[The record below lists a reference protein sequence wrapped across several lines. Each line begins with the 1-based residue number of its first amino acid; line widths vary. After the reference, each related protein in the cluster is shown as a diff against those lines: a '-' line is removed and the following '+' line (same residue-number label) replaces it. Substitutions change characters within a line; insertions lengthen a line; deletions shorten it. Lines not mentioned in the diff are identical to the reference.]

1 MVFTPND
8 KPALSQALDK
18 WYTLANDLS
27 DTEAVN
33 TANNYVGPEYSGNP
47 NTWDVTAVTDM
58 SLLFQGK
65 DFEHHPLINN
75 WNTKDVITMDSM
87 FGTSNFN
94 NPINSLPIS
103 KFGESVTMSFF
114 MIDEAPAGYF
124 VPELPINDPDGWL
137 PVPGED
143 GIVPARIQKG
153 ITIRNMTTG
162 QTILD
167 DVVLENYFHPDH
179 QAKLG
184 NMDYQRKG
192 FLFTANSNDVLKIE
206 SGETAIGEMIFGL
219 NVVAGNE
226 ATDYQGKAWFG
237 QIYGATGNAE
247 NLDELIYLTEKPDY
261 DYTLTIRDTGED
273 GFQEGSD
280 KTKTI
285 LDGVTVINEFTGK
298 TLVPDF
304 KLMSKY
310 TTDGSAPFDTATTV
324 FVAKQGEKLRL
335 KTGDEFF
342 DEMEIDI
349 RVLDK
354 KESFT
359 GTDAENLDKV
369 LDMLPAITEQ
379 NDGVMKYSLKV
390 LLEDTSENG
399 WQQDKA
405 PSETIKYGFSVEN
418 LSTGQMLVDNEKIP
432 TKLDNPNYAP
442 VSLTVS
448 DIDVKDTLRF
458 TTGNEHFDEMK
469 ITASVVDPLGREF
482 QFFTG
487 SGKIVET
494 LNLTSR
500 LSDFI
505 PMKMTLENYESD
517 KDLVVTY
524 EGLDETVFLNGG
536 KGPYEQQ
543 EFNFFVNKYT
553 VYRVTGG
560 ALLGENPENAK
571 MTLMSMDPECPF
583 SLTLSGSELDNY
595 SDIGYV
601 CTYNSW
607 NTGKVN
613 NFGNMFAFNTAFDQ
627 PINRFN
633 TTNVINMPAMFKDSV
648 FDQYINTTKVQYE
661 NEIVPETNYKLS
673 LIDTFEDGWQQGV
686 VLVDGQ
692 SVYPD
697 GTPFDG
703 RTIFIGVTLKT
714 KDKDGEFV
722 IVRDNNG
729 DPIDNMKLESAFV
742 GGAAEP
748 FDLKE
753 INFKSTAKVF
763 YLTTGNEAYD
773 EMKIILESP
782 DTGFSTTFSSDD
794 LQEENLVDEPIEVPV
809 PILEPEYWNTK
820 NVQNMTYMFQNN
832 LVFNKPVGL
841 WNTNNVLNME
851 GMFERAYL
859 FNQNISTKLAYE
871 GTLSEYIAWDTLNV
885 TNMNYMMRMITFIQ
899 IDGKFDYFVPDFGFW
914 NNGEEIGQSNAPLNW
929 NTTNVTQFERGLFGC
944 RYFNQ
949 NISTKEVTIGTK
961 TYISFDTRNANIYRI
976 FSYTDSFNNG
986 DERGASTKPLYWN
999 LQSTSQM
1006 FYMFGSFT
1014 AQVVPGM
1021 SYNQPTN
1028 TERVTIGTKNPIT
1041 YTAWDTSNINTFYAL
1056 FANQSLFNQPIGNWN
1071 TSNVGDMRFMFQY
1084 ANAFNQNINT
1094 QHKVLGTNSDVLPMK
1109 LSLIDKFRDGW
1120 QEQATTVDGVLVYP
1134 DGTYFDNRTIEIGVT
1149 LKTKDENGEFVIVQD
1164 NNGVSIDNLKLV
1176 SQYVGGPA
1184 PYDLKEIEF
1193 TGSPTAEYFITT
1205 GDEHYDEM
1213 KIIVESTDE
1222 TRPFNY
1228 TIEDAG
1234 AENKTDES
1242 IGAINNPFTPLKE
1255 IVKSAISW
1263 DVSNVPNMYS
1273 MFGAAH
1279 SFDKPI
1285 DRWDTNSIT
1294 DTGYMFF
1301 GATSYNQPMNT
1312 KSRVRLLRNKR
1323 STNTLE
1329 NDIVFNNFTT
1339 ETEAIKFA
1347 YDAMK
1352 VSNRTSFE
1360 MYFNGS
1366 TFDISILDKLD
1377 TLVEDD
1383 TGGNLS
1389 VGCLSEFEETL
1400 FGDLAKD
1407 SIDGFSSWNTANIT
1421 SFTAMFARARSF
1433 NQEISN
1439 WDITNITRLS
1449 NVFQQANSY
1458 NQPMS
1463 TKIVN
1468 EGKEGEYLA
1477 WNTAN
1482 ITNFICTFK
1491 DAHSFDQD
1499 IENWDVRNGTSFI
1512 AMFFGA
1518 TNFKHHI
1525 QDWNLFNATNLHSM
1539 FKCAESFNKPLP
1551 TAKINDP
1558 YLDTLLERGEPVS
1571 MRLTLIDTDPRYL
1584 GWLGPRP
1591 EWWSIP
1597 EGVTLK
1603 DQNGNILTDKQGKL
1617 IENRRLKLGFG
1628 YPEDLEPGESYL
1640 EKEIDFEVMPDQGV
1654 YITTGETYFDFGMGI
1669 SISSMDPE
1677 VPFVK
1682 TFNDVS
1688 AQNIDNEFVVSF
1700 KLLKESNDLWS
1711 LHSVKNVKQM
1721 FAGSRDVELTN
1732 MLFDGVAMPNI
1743 DFTGKPLYS
1752 TLDYTVEEPPSID
1765 TIYSTYDRNYTNY
1778 NEFNKIAFSKE
1789 GKVTFTASLPKGE
1802 NPIAV
1807 YFGFSNIEE
1816 MTGTESQESIEDY
1829 TSKVVIDG
1837 TEKKTYTINVPA
1849 TGKSYSML
1857 HMLLEKP
1864 RSGNSQV
1871 YIDDLICIND
1881 NATEE
1886 TYKKQMSFNQ
1896 DISSWD
1902 VSKVENF
1909 YAMFKDN
1916 TAFDGNGSNLMDNWL
1931 IKED

>member
-1 MVFTPND
+1 MVFIPND

-33 TANNYVGPEYSGNP
+33 TANNYVGPEYAGNP
-47 NTWDVTAVTDM
+47 NTWDVTRILDM
-58 SLLFQGK
+58 TSLFEGK
-65 DFEHHPLINN
+65 EFEHHPLINN
-75 WNTKDVITMDSM
+75 WNTKNVVTMDSM
-87 FGTSNFN
+87 FKNSNFN

-114 MIDEAPAGYF
+114 MFDRTYITSFENY
-124 VPELPINDPDGWL
+124 PDGWYPL
-137 PVPGED
+137 PGEED
-143 GIVPARIQKG
+143 GIVPARIPKG
-153 ITIRNMTTG
+153 ITITNMTTG

-167 DVVLENYFHPDH
+167 DVVLENYYHPDH
-179 QAKLG
+179 QEKLG
-184 NMDYQRKG
+184 NMNYRNKG

-206 SGETAIGEMIFGL
+206 SGETRFGEMYFGL

-226 ATDYQGKAWFG
+226 ATDFQRKIWFEPWLG
-237 QIYGATGNAE
+237 GNAE
-247 NLDELIYLTEKPDY
+247 NLDELIYLTEKPGFE
-261 DYTLTIRDTGED
+261 YTLTIRDTGKD

-285 LDGVTVINEFTGK
+285 IDGVTVINELTGK
-298 TLVPDF
+298 TLVTDF

-310 TTDGSAPFDTATTV
+310 TTDGSAPFDTALTK
-324 FVAKQGEKLRL
+324 FFAKQGEKLRL

-349 RVLDK
+349 EVLDK
-354 KESFT
+354 KESFK

-369 LDMLPAITEQ
+369 LDMLPAVTEQ
-379 NDGVMKYSLKV
+379 NDGVMTYSLKV
-390 LLEDTSENG
+390 LLEDTSEDG

-448 DIDVKDTLRF
+448 NIDAKDTLRF

-524 EGLDETVFLNGG
+524 NGLEETVFLNGG
-536 KGPYEQQ
+536 KGPYEKQD
-543 EFNFFVNKYT
+543 FNFFVNKYT
-553 VYRVTGG
+553 VYRVTSG

-595 SDIGYV
+595 SKTGYV
-601 CTYNSW
+601 CSYNSW

-613 NFGNMFAFNTAFDQ
+613 TFASMFELNTAFDQ
-627 PINRFN
+627 PIHRFN
-633 TTNVINMPAMFKDSV
+633 TANVINMSSMFKDSV
-648 FDQYINTTKVQYE
+648 FNQHINSMKVQYE
-661 NEIVPETNYKLS
+661 NEAVPVPNYKLT
-673 LIDTFEDGWQQGV
+673 LIDTVRDGWQETY
-686 VLVDGQ
+686 
-692 SVYPD
+692 S
-697 GTPFDG
+697 G
-703 RTIFIGVTLKT
+703 RTIEIGVTLKT

-729 DPIDNMKLESAFV
+729 DLIDNIKLESIYV
-742 GGAAEP
+742 GGAQQP
-748 FDLKE
+748 YDLKE
-753 INFKSTAKVF
+753 INFKSGAKVF
-763 YLTTGNEAYD
+763 YLTTGD
-773 EMKIILESP
+773 EFWEEMVIRLESP
-782 DTGFSTTFSSDD
+782 DTGFSTTI
-794 LQEENLVDEPIEVPV
+794 EENLVDEPIEVTGV
-809 PILEPEYWNTK
+809 DIEPEYWNTK
-820 NVQNMTYMFQNN
+820 KVQSMSYMFQNN

-841 WNTNNVLNME
+841 WNTNNVRTME
-851 GMFERAYL
+851 SMFERAYQ

-871 GTLSEYIAWDTLNV
+871 GTQSEYIAWDTLNV
-885 TNMNYMMRMITFIQ
+885 TNMNYMMRMITFMVLD
-899 IDGKFDYFVPDFGFW
+899 DGREDFFHPEIGVW

-929 NTTNVTQFERGLFGC
+929 NTTNVTQFQSGLFGI
-944 RYFNQ
+944 RRFNQ
-949 NISTKEVTIGTK
+949 NISTKEVTIGYK
-961 TYISFDTRNANIYRI
+961 TYISFDTRNADMFRI
-976 FSYTDSFNNG
+976 LSYTDSFNNG

-999 LQSTSQM
+999 IQSTPSLR
-1006 FYMFGSFT
+1006 YMFGAISS
-1014 AQVVPGM
+1014 AVVLGC
-1021 SYNQPTN
+1021 SYNQPMN
-1028 TERVTIGTKNPIT
+1028 TERVTIGTTNPIA
-1041 YTAWDTSNINTFYAL
+1041 YTAWDTSNVTYMSYCF
-1056 FANQSLFNQPIGNWN
+1056 FNQTLFNQPLDKWN
-1071 TSNVGDMRFMFQY
+1071 TSNVTEMFDMFNG
-1084 ANAFNQNINT
+1084 AEAFNQNINT
-1094 QHKVLGTNSDVLPMK
+1094 QHKVLVTNDDVLPMK
-1109 LSLIDKFRDGW
+1109 LSLIDTFAYPNGW
-1120 QEQATTVDGVLVYP
+1120 QQQPIVVDGQLVYP
-1134 DGTYFDNRTIEIGVT
+1134 DGTPYDFRTILVGVT
-1149 LKTKDENGEFVIVQD
+1149 LKTRDENGELVIVQD
-1164 NNGVSIDNLKLV
+1164 NNGVPIDNLKLNTYIQP
-1176 SQYVGGPA
+1176 SGGWDISAVGPF
-1184 PYDLKEIEF
+1184 DLKEIEF
-1193 TGSPTAEYFITT
+1193 TGSSTAEYFITT
-1205 GDEHYDEM
+1205 GNEAYNDM
-1213 KIIVESTDE
+1213 KIIIESTDE
-1222 TRPFNY
+1222 SRPFNY
-1228 TIEDAG
+1228 TIEG
-1234 AENKTDES
+1234 RPAENKTDES
-1242 IGAINNPFTPLKE
+1242 IGAISNFTPSKE

-1263 DVSNVPNMYS
+1263 DVSSVIDTYS
-1273 MFGAAH
+1273 MFVNAH

-1285 DRWDTNSIT
+1285 DRWDTNSLT
-1294 DTGYMFF
+1294 YTQFMFM

-1312 KSRVRLLRNKR
+1312 KSRVRLLRNKK
-1323 STNTLE
+1323 STNTVE
-1329 NDIVFNNFTT
+1329 KDIVFNDFTT
-1339 ETEAIKFA
+1339 EKEAIKFA

-1352 VSNRTSFE
+1352 VYSRTSFE
-1360 MYFNGS
+1360 MGFNGS
-1366 TFDISILDKLD
+1366 TFYIRILDKLD
-1377 TLVEDD
+1377 TLEEDS
-1383 TGGNLS
+1383 TGTFS

-1407 SIDGFSSWNTANIT
+1407 SIDGFSTWNTSSISAL
-1421 SFTAMFARARSF
+1421 SSMFSRARSF
-1433 NQEISN
+1433 NQELSN
-1439 WDITNITRLS
+1439 WNITNVTSLKTL
-1449 NVFQQANSY
+1449 FQQADSY
-1458 NQPMS
+1458 NQPMN

-1468 EGKEGEYLA
+1468 KGKEDEYVA

-1482 ITNFICTFK
+1482 VVDFISTFK

-1499 IENWDVRNGTSFI
+1499 IENWDVRNGTYFI
-1512 AMFFGA
+1512 AMFMGA

-1525 QDWNLFNATNLHSM
+1525 QDWNLFNATRLDSM

-1551 TAKINDP
+1551 TAKINDDP
-1558 YLDTLLERGEPVS
+1558 YLDTLVERGEPLP
-1571 MRLTLIDTDPRYL
+1571 MRLTLIDGEPYYA

-1591 EWWSIP
+1591 TWWDP
-1597 EGVTLK
+1597 TGQGVTLK
-1603 DQNGNILTDKQGKL
+1603 DQDGNILTDKQGRL
-1617 IENRRLKLGFG
+1617 IENRRLKNSLI
-1628 YPEDLEPGESYL
+1628 EEELEEGESYY

-1654 YITTGETYFDFGMGI
+1654 YISSGETYFNFGMTI
-1669 SISSMDPE
+1669 SISSMDPKL
-1677 VPFVK
+1677 PFVK
-1682 TFNDVS
+1682 TFES
-1688 AQNIDNEFVVSF
+1688 TAAQNLDNELAFLSIQRV
-1700 KLLKESNDLWS
+1700 KDSNDLWS
-1711 LHSVKNVKQM
+1711 LANVKNVSQM
-1721 FAGSRDVELTN
+1721 FAGSKSLDLLNTP
-1732 MLFDGVAMPNI
+1732 MDGVEMPLV
-1743 DFTGKPLYS
+1743 DKTEKPLYS
-1752 TLDYTVEEPPSID
+1752 TLDYTVEEPPTMD
-1765 TIYSTYDRNYTNY
+1765 TIYSTTPSSYTNY
-1778 NEFNKIAFSKE
+1778 NEFNKIAFFNE
-1789 GKVTFTASLPKGE
+1789 GKITFTASLPEGE

-1807 YFGFSNIEE
+1807 YFGFSNMQREK
-1816 MTGTESQESIEDY
+1816 TGNIFESQELIEDY

-1849 TGKSYSML
+1849 TGKTYGML

-1881 NATEE
+1881 NASEE

-1931 IKED
+1931 IKKD